1 MGDASTVPSRL
12 TCCRRMVLTLAA
24 VMPVASADAFERLA
38 SQPNRVQSWVLARRC
53 TGGASALA
61 LSVDSR
67 DDAAPHAQTASA
79 QMALKITCIQRA
91 RLENH
96 RRLFVRRSAVAPRH
110 GSVEH
115 PQVDSQ
121 LCAMMRGVGDKRGA
135 EDLRAR
141 GVDEHPVAES

>member
-1 MGDASTVPSRL
+1 
-12 TCCRRMVLTLAA
+12 
-24 VMPVASADAFERLA
+24 
-38 SQPNRVQSWVLARRC
+38 
-53 TGGASALA
+53 
-61 LSVDSR
+61 
-67 DDAAPHAQTASA
+67 APHAQTASA

-141 GVDEHPVAES
+141 GVDEHPVAESQPPWRIRLLPRHLLENLQELTAQFLKEPYALFTRR